1 MRIAGVLLWVFVL
14 VFECTTVVVVE
25 IVLTLVGH
33 LMDPLSIFNTAV
45 PNFLG
50 VASTK
55 TVGFL
60 YRNFVK
66 SGVVL

>member
-1 MRIAGVLLWVFVL
+1 MHIAGVLWWVTVL
-14 VFECTTVVVVE
+14 IFGYTPFVVVE
-25 IVLTLVGH
+25 VVLTLVGH